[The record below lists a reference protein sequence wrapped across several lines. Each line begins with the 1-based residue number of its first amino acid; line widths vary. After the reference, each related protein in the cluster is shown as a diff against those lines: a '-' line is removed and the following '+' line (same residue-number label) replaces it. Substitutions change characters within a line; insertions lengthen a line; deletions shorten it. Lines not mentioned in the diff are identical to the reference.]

1 MTWFTAAA
9 AAVAAVGAAIT
20 AHSSYQGN
28 KAAAKQAEADANAQA
43 AQGRL
48 EAERIR
54 KEKEKAQSAARAA
67 AAENGLDVNEGVA
80 LVINDDIEKR
90 GTYDEEIAK
99 VMGYNAS
106 QQLRGAASVHR
117 SNANASAA
125 AGVASVASSAFSYK
139 ANQNLKNQADQ
150 PSALNSYSQGTTK
163 RGWK

>member
-1 MTWFTAAA
+1 MSW
-9 AAVAAVGAAIT
+9 AAVAAVAAAAGAAI
-20 AHSSYQGN
+20 AGYSSYQGN
-28 KAAAKQAEADANAQA
+28 KTAAKQAEADADAQV

-54 KEKEKAQSAARAA
+54 KEKERTQSAARAA
-67 AAENGLDVNEGVA
+67 AAENGLDVNEGVS
-80 LVINDDIEKR
+80 LVINDDIERR

-125 AGVASVASSAFSYK
+125 AGVANVASSAFGYK

-150 PSALNSYSQGTTK
+150 PSALNGYSQGATK